1 MKKSNILAFGVGLMM
16 AVSSCSVPQ
25 NVTYLQDTSD
35 SSVIQLAQLRQIK
48 VQPEDK
54 LNIIVKCKDPQIS
67 DLFNLPVSATRIGT
81 SGTVNG
87 NGTTMRTYTGS
98 STEGIAAYTVD
109 PAGNIDFPV
118 LGQLHI
124 AGMTRSEVAAFIK
137 GELMGRDLVK
147 DPTVIV
153 EFLSTGIN
161 VLGEVSR
168 PGRYDLNRDHISL
181 LEALSLAGDLTITG
195 QRENVKVLREE
206 DGQLKTYTIDLTN
219 ANSLAKSPAYY
230 LQQGD
235 IVYVEPNNMRKR
247 ATTVNGNNALSV
259 SFWVSV
265 ASLLTSVVT
274 TIAVFVNK

>member
-1 MKKSNILAFGVGLMM
+1 MKKSHILAFGLALMM
-16 AVSSCSVPQ
+16 AVTSCSVPK
-25 NVTYLQDTSD
+25 NVTYLQDTND
-35 SSVIQLAQLRQIK
+35 TSVIQLAQLQQIK
-48 VQPEDK
+48 VRPEDK
-54 LNIIVKCKDPQIS
+54 LNIIVKSKDPQIS
-67 DLFNLPVSATRIGT
+67 DLFNLPVTATRIGT

-87 NGTTMRTYTGS
+87 NGSSMRTFTGS

-109 PAGNIDFPV
+109 PSGDIDFPI
-118 LGQLHI
+118 LGKLHI
-124 AGMTRSEVAAFIK
+124 AGMTRSEVAGFIK

-161 VLGEVSR
+161 VLGEVAN

-195 QRENVKVLREE
+195 LRENVKVLREE
-206 DGQLKTYTIDLTN
+206 NGQLKTYTVDLTN
-219 ANSLAKSPAYY
+219 SQSLANSPAYY